1 MDQRQR
7 EQFRDIVVAAMHAK
21 AWSAAELSKASGV
34 SETTI
39 TKVTRAQNVAP
50 RTVGNLR
57 TALGIE
63 ALATAQAAEGYPM
76 IIEVVRDAIGIWL
89 RDVPEDELAG
99 KVAKLFAAMA
109 NGGQ

>member
-7 EQFRDIVVAAMHAK
+7 EQFRDIVVAAMDVK
-21 AWSAAELSKASGV
+21 AWSAAELSRASRV

-39 TKVTRAQNVAP
+39 TKVMRAQNVAP
-50 RTVGNLR
+50 KTVGDLR
-57 TALGIE
+57 RALGIE

-76 IIEVVRDAIGIWL
+76 VIEVVRDAIGMWL
-89 RDVPEDELAG
+89 RDVPEDQLAG
-99 KVAKLFAAMA
+99 KVAKLFAAIA